1 MNFGE
6 HGILDIE
13 LEKNKIANI
22 KFIKLD
28 ERIFEEIKLD
38 ISEFN
43 SQEEI
48 IEKINELN
56 LEETNNYKII
66 LVGNKKTEIN
76 IKEII
81 KLISK
86 NNILKIYD
94 ETEIEYEID
103 KISKQNNLKGIFI
116 NELLNEIN
124 NENYSEEDA
133 KKIIKLGLNLFN

>member
-1 MNFGE
+1 M
-6 HGILDIE
+6 LDIE

-81 KLISK
+81 KLISE

-124 NENYSEEDA
+124 NEKYSEEDA

>member
-1 MNFGE
+1 M
-6 HGILDIE
+6 LDID

-28 ERIFEEIKLD
+28 DRIFEEIKLD
-38 ISEFN
+38 ISEVN

-56 LEETNNYKII
+56 LEEKHNYKII
-66 LVGNKKTEIN
+66 LIGNKKTEIN

-103 KISKQNNLKGIFI
+103 KINKQNNLKGIFI
-116 NELLNEIN
+116 NEVLNEVN

>member
-124 NENYSEEDA
+124 NEKYSEEDA

>member
-1 MNFGE
+1 M
-6 HGILDIE
+6 LDIE

-76 IKEII
+76 KKEII
-81 KLISK
+81 KLI
-86 NNILKIYD
+86 
-94 ETEIEYEID
+94 
-103 KISKQNNLKGIFI
+103 
-116 NELLNEIN
+116 
-124 NENYSEEDA
+124 
-133 KKIIKLGLNLFN
+133 